1 MKSLFSLI
9 IFFLLTFHLQSVAQ
23 VRVLNDAVEFTGLV
37 NTSQRKSLILQ
48 NNSEEAKE
56 YVLKFMR
63 GNIAS
68 SQDVKICLG
77 DICYDPKKDLARV
90 KLTLEPGEV
99 YTDLYLEFDMGITET
114 KGTFDLHFSNTQ
126 NLRDVFI
133 IECTYNVENPDDDN
147 QKIDNK
153 DIKMGSVFPNPS
165 DRIAQIEYEI
175 KNPNVSARIVVNSF
189 IGNPVFDFTLDPR
202 QNSVVINVSD
212 LNPGVYL
219 YTLILDNQ
227 NIVTKK
233 FVVKK

>member
-1 MKSLFSLI
+1 
-9 IFFLLTFHLQSVAQ
+9 
-23 VRVLNDAVEFTGLV
+23 VLNDAVEFTGLV

-48 NNSEEAKE
+48 NNSDEAKE

-68 SQDVKICLG
+68 SQDIKICLG
-77 DICYDPKKDLARV
+77 DTCYDPKKDLAKV
-90 KLTLEPGEV
+90 KLNLEPGEV

-114 KGTFDLHFSNTQ
+114 KGTFDLHFSNTK

-133 IECTYNVENPDDDN
+133 IECTYNVENPNDDN
-147 QKIDNK
+147 EKIDNK
-153 DIKMGSVFPNPS
+153 DIKIGSVFPNPS
-165 DRIAQIEYEI
+165 DRIAQIDYEI
-175 KNPNVSARIVVNSF
+175 KNPNVNARIVVNSF
-189 IGNPVFDFTLDPR
+189 IGNPVFDFTLDPK

-227 NIVTKK
+227 NIITKK